1 MAQDGREE
9 RAMIRKCMA
18 IGLWLLVLS
27 GCGTSVMELKT
38 PVARESSAGEF
49 KRVVVLP
56 FSDYTPE
63 DSLYGYWRRN
73 VLINEA
79 LTDELIRFGFS
90 SVIYEDVIAYLLD
103 RGIIQDATP
112 DEGKSA
118 ATTTLEKELA
128 KDWSAGMKA
137 EILRA
142 IYQNEANRRAAE
154 PYWNKERLISLDSD
168 AVRGLGARFRADYVL
183 RGRVLV
189 FQSGQEDSFN
199 PVQTGLLPF
208 FFKVGS
214 RTVFGVAQSDTYEM
228 IDKMAIGGLVG
239 AALAKDN
246 WPVEDNDKKF
256 VGAPRFGGGLVHE
269 EDYASLNTAIW
280 GAAGAGIA
288 FLAHKGGRVDSAW
301 VQLRMIAQDAHT
313 GQIVWVNRAEVK
325 VMPKTVFGEKDV
337 DILTSEAIQHA
348 VGRLVDNFVA
358 SLTGREV
365 IRSRVDGTFYVTPAG
380 GILAPD
386 RTRHGTIHV
395 GPPPSPSSMQ

>member
-1 MAQDGREE
+1 
-9 RAMIRKCMA
+9 MIRKCMA
-18 IGLWLLVLS
+18 IGLGLWILS

-38 PVARESSAGEF
+38 PVARESSVGES

-63 DSLYGYWRRN
+63 ESLYGYWRRN
-73 VLINEA
+73 ILINEA
-79 LTDELIRFGFS
+79 LTDEFLRFGFS
-90 SVIYEDVIAYLLD
+90 PVVYEDVIGYLLEK
-103 RGIIQDATP
+103 GIIQDATP
-112 DEGKSA
+112 EEGKST
-118 ATTTLEKELA
+118 ATLALEKELR
-128 KDWSAGMKA
+128 KEWSSGMKA
-137 EILRA
+137 EILGA
-142 IYQNEANRRAAE
+142 IYRNEANRRSNE
-154 PYWNKERLISLDSD
+154 PYWNRERLITLDSE
-168 AVRGLGARFRADYVL
+168 AVRGIGNRFRADYVL

-189 FQSGQEDSFN
+189 FPSGQEDSFN
-199 PVQTGLLPF
+199 PIQTGLLPF

-228 IDKMAIGGLVG
+228 IDKMAIGGIVG

-246 WPVEDNDKKF
+246 WPLEDNDKKF
-256 VGAPRFGGGLVHE
+256 VGHPRFGGGLVHE

-288 FLAHKGGRVDSAW
+288 FLAHKGGRVDHAW
-301 VQLRMIAQDAHT
+301 VQLRMIAQDART

-348 VGRLVDNFVA
+348 VGRLIDNFVA

-365 IRSRVDGTFYVTPAG
+365 VRSRVDGTFYVTPAG
-380 GILAPD
+380 GIHAPD
-386 RTRHGTIHV
+386 RTRYGTIHV
-395 GPPPSPSSMQ
+395 GPPVSTTVQ

>member
-1 MAQDGREE
+1 
-9 RAMIRKCMA
+9 MIRKYMA
-18 IGLWLLVLS
+18 IGLWLVILS

-38 PVARESSAGEF
+38 PVARESSVGEF

-63 DSLYGYWRRN
+63 ESLYGYWRRN

-79 LTDELIRFGFS
+79 LTDELLRFGFS

-103 RGIIQDATP
+103 KGIIQEAAP
-112 DEGKSA
+112 DDGKSA
-118 ATTTLEKELA
+118 ATAALEKELA
-128 KDWSAGMKA
+128 KEWSPRMKA
-137 EILRA
+137 EILGA
-142 IYQNEANRRAAE
+142 IYQNEARKLSTQ
-154 PYWNKERLISLDSD
+154 PYWNGERLITLDSE
-168 AVRGLGARFRADYVL
+168 AVRGLGHRFRADYVL

-189 FQSGQEDSFN
+189 FRSGQEDSFN
-199 PVQTGLLPF
+199 PIQTGLLPF

-228 IDKMAIGGLVG
+228 IDKMAIGGIVG

-246 WPVEDNDKKF
+246 WPLEDDDKKF
-256 VGAPRFGGGLVHE
+256 VGHPRFGGGLVGE

-288 FLAHKGGRVDSAW
+288 HLAHKGGRVDHAW
-301 VQLRMIAQDAHT
+301 VQLRMIAQDART

-348 VGRLVDNFVA
+348 VGRLIDNFVA

-386 RTRHGTIHV
+386 RTRYGTIHV
-395 GPPPSPSSMQ
+395 GPPATQIVQ

>member
-1 MAQDGREE
+1 
-9 RAMIRKCMA
+9 MIRKCMA
-18 IGLWLLVLS
+18 IGLGLWILS

-38 PVARESSAGEF
+38 PVARESSVGES

-63 DSLYGYWRRN
+63 DALYGYWRRN
-73 VLINEA
+73 ILINEA
-79 LTDELIRFGFS
+79 LTDEFLRFGFS
-90 SVIYEDVIAYLLD
+90 PVVYEDVIGYLLEK
-103 RGIIQDATP
+103 GIIQEATP
-112 DEGKSA
+112 EEGKST
-118 ATTTLEKELA
+118 ATLALEKELL
-128 KDWSAGMKA
+128 KEWSSGMKA
-137 EILRA
+137 EILAA
-142 IYQNEANRRAAE
+142 IYRNEANRRASE
-154 PYWNKERLISLDSD
+154 PYWNRERLITLDSD
-168 AVRGLGARFRADYVL
+168 AVRGIGNRFRADYVL

-189 FQSGQEDSFN
+189 FRSGQEDSFN
-199 PVQTGLLPF
+199 PIQTGLLPF

-246 WPVEDNDKKF
+246 WPLEDNDKKF
-256 VGAPRFGGGLVHE
+256 VGHPRFGGGLLRE
-269 EDYASLNTAIW
+269 EDYASLNTAVW

-288 FLAHKGGRVDSAW
+288 FLAHKGGRVDHAW
-301 VQLRMIAQDAHT
+301 VQLRMIAQDART

-348 VGRLVDNFVA
+348 VGRLIDNFVA

-380 GILAPD
+380 GIHAPD
-386 RTRHGTIHV
+386 RTRYGTIHV
-395 GPPPSPSSMQ
+395 GPPVSTIVQ